1 MIEAIF
7 FGFFSLVA
15 VAAAFSLILQKDPV
29 YSALSLIVVIASIA
43 GLFLLLNSPLLAML
57 QIIIYAGAVMA
68 LFVFVIMMVD
78 PPKIPTPSFNVYS
91 RVAFVLLLV
100 IAGVA
105 IWSITK
111 MSDSFTQL
119 NADFSVRQIS
129 KSIFTSHLFPFEA
142 IGMLIVSAVV
152 GALYIARK
160 EEEA

>member
-1 MIEAIF
+1 MIEAVF

-15 VAAAFSLILQKDPV
+15 VASALSLILQKDPV
-29 YSALSLIVVIASIA
+29 YSALSLIVVIASMA

-78 PPKIPTPSFNVYS
+78 PPKISTPSFNAYS
-91 RVAFVLLLV
+91 RVAFVLLLA

-105 IWSITK
+105 IWSISK
-111 MSDSFTQL
+111 MTDSFTQL
-119 NADFSVRQIS
+119 TADFSVRQIS
-129 KSIFTSHLFPFEA
+129 RSIFTSHLFPFEA

-160 EEEA
+160 EEA

>member
-29 YSALSLIVVIASIA
+29 YSALSLIVVIASMA
-43 GLFLLLNSPLLAML
+43 GLFLLLNSPLLAVL

-68 LFVFVIMMVD
+68 LFVFVIMIVD
-78 PPKIPTPSFNVYS
+78 PPKVPTPSFNVYS
-91 RVAFVLLLV
+91 RIAFVLLLV

-105 IWSITK
+105 IWSISK
-111 MSDSFTQL
+111 MTDSFTQL

-160 EEEA
+160 EEA

>member
-68 LFVFVIMMVD
+68 LFVFVIMIVD
-78 PPKIPTPSFNVYS
+78 PPKIPTPSFNAYS

-111 MSDSFTQL
+111 VSDSFTQL

-160 EEEA
+160 EEA

>member
-1 MIEAIF
+1 MIEALF

-15 VAAAFSLILQKDPV
+15 VASALSLILQKDPV
-29 YSALSLIVVIASIA
+29 YSALSLIVVIASMA
-43 GLFLLLNSPLLAML
+43 GLFLLLNAPLLAML

-78 PPKIPTPSFNVYS
+78 PPKVPAPSFQTYS
-91 RVAFVLLLV
+91 RIAFILLLV
-100 IAGVA
+100 IAGAA

-111 MSDSFTQL
+111 VTDSFTQL

-129 KSIFTSHLFPFEA
+129 TRIFTTHLFPFEA

-160 EEEA
+160 EEA

>member
-29 YSALSLIVVIASIA
+29 YSALSLIVVIASMA

-91 RVAFVLLLV
+91 RVAFLILLV

-111 MSDSFTQL
+111 VTDSFTPL

-129 KSIFTSHLFPFEA
+129 RSIFTSHLFPFEA

-160 EEEA
+160 EEA

>member
-1 MIEAIF
+1 MIEALF

-15 VAAAFSLILQKDPV
+15 VAGALSLILQKDPV

-43 GLFLLLNSPLLAML
+43 GLFLLLNAPLLAML

-78 PPKIPTPSFNVYS
+78 PPKVPAPSFHAYS
-91 RVAFVLLLV
+91 KIAFILLLV
-100 IAGVA
+100 IAGAA

-111 MSDSFTQL
+111 VTDSFAQL

-129 KSIFTSHLFPFEA
+129 KSIFTTHLFPFEA

-160 EEEA
+160 EEA

>member
-1 MIEAIF
+1 MIEVIF
-7 FGFFSLVA
+7 FGFFALVA

-29 YSALSLIVVIASIA
+29 YSALSLIVVIASMA

-78 PPKIPTPSFNVYS
+78 PPKVPTPSFNVYS

-111 MSDSFTQL
+111 VTDSFTQL

-129 KSIFTSHLFPFEA
+129 RSIFTSHIFPFEA

-160 EEEA
+160 EEA

>member
-1 MIEAIF
+1 MIEVLF

-15 VAAAFSLILQKDPV
+15 VAGALSLILQKDPV
-29 YSALSLIVVIASIA
+29 YSALSLIVVIASMA
-43 GLFLLLNSPLLAML
+43 GLFLLLNAPLLAML

-78 PPKIPTPSFNVYS
+78 PPKVPAPSLHAYS
-91 RVAFVLLLV
+91 RIAFILLLV
-100 IAGVA
+100 IAGAA

-111 MSDSFTQL
+111 VTDSFTQL

-129 KSIFTSHLFPFEA
+129 TSIFTTHLFPFEA

-160 EEEA
+160 EEA

>member
-29 YSALSLIVVIASIA
+29 YSALSLIVVIASMA

-68 LFVFVIMMVD
+68 LFVFVIMIVD
-78 PPKIPTPSFNVYS
+78 PPKSPTPSFNAYS

-105 IWSITK
+105 IWAVSKVT
-111 MSDSFTQL
+111 DSFALL

-129 KSIFTSHLFPFEA
+129 RSIFTSHLFPFEA

-160 EEEA
+160 EEA

>member
-15 VAAAFSLILQKDPV
+15 VAAALSLILQKAPV
-29 YSALSLIVVIASIA
+29 YSALSLIVVIASMA
-43 GLFLLLNSPLLAML
+43 GLFLLLHSPMIAML

-78 PPKIPTPSFNVYS
+78 PPKVPTPSFNVYS

-100 IAGVA
+100 IAGAA
-105 IWSITK
+105 IWSISTVT
-111 MSDSFTQL
+111 DSFTPL
-119 NADFSVRQIS
+119 SADFSVHEIS
-129 KSIFTSHLFPFEA
+129 RSIFTSHLFPFEA

-160 EEEA
+160 EEA

>member
-7 FGFFSLVA
+7 FGFFSLFA
-15 VAAAFSLILQKDPV
+15 VGAAFSLILQKDPV
-29 YSALSLIVVIASIA
+29 YSALSLIVVIASMA
-43 GLFLLLNSPLLAML
+43 GLFLLLNAPLLAML

-78 PPKIPTPSFNVYS
+78 PPKIPTPSFNAYG
-91 RVAFVLLLV
+91 RVAFVILLV

-111 MSDSFTQL
+111 VTDSFTQL
-119 NADFSVRQIS
+119 DADFSVHQIS
-129 KSIFTSHLFPFEA
+129 KNIFTSYLFPFEA

-160 EEEA
+160 EEA

>member
-29 YSALSLIVVIASIA
+29 YSALSLIVVIASMA

-68 LFVFVIMMVD
+68 LFVFVIMMLD
-78 PPKIPTPSFNVYS
+78 PPKIPTPSFNAYS

-105 IWSITK
+105 IWSISKVT
-111 MSDSFTQL
+111 DSFTHL
-119 NADFSVRQIS
+119 DADFSVHQIS
-129 KSIFTSHLFPFEA
+129 TSIFTSHLFPFEA

-160 EEEA
+160 EDA

>member
-1 MIEAIF
+1 MIEALF

-15 VAAAFSLILQKDPV
+15 VAGALSLILQKDPV
-29 YSALSLIVVIASIA
+29 YSALSLIVVIASMA
-43 GLFLLLNSPLLAML
+43 GLFLLLNAPLLAML

-78 PPKIPTPSFNVYS
+78 PPKVPAPSLNAYS
-91 RVAFVLLLV
+91 KIAFILLLV
-100 IAGVA
+100 IAGAA

-111 MSDSFTQL
+111 VTDSFAQL

-129 KSIFTSHLFPFEA
+129 QTIFTTHLFPFEA

-160 EEEA
+160 EEA

>member
-1 MIEAIF
+1 MIETIF
-7 FGFFSLVA
+7 FGFFALVG
-15 VAAAFSLILQKDPV
+15 VAGAFSLILQKDPV
-29 YSALSLIVVIASIA
+29 YSALSLIVVIASMA

-111 MSDSFTQL
+111 MTDSFTLL

-160 EEEA
+160 EEA